1 MTEADVDKGKV
12 VDTAT
17 AHGTDPRG
25 TVGPTSDPST
35 VVELTAAATTPA
47 STATTSTTSAPPASA
62 AATAGPASQTQL
74 APNGLGQIG
83 TDLGRWTGTSGALAW
98 GMWAG
103 VAVAAGG
110 AGLVGAR
117 RRRHG
122 GHGHSRF
129 RQ

>member
-17 AHGTDPRG
+17 ARGTDPRG

-35 VVELTAAATTPA
+35 VVEAHRGRHHSCVDRHDQHDLRALRPPPWPLR
-47 STATTSTTSAPPASA
+47 APPLRPSL
-62 AATAGPASQTQL
+62 PQR
-74 APNGLGQIG
+74 PG
-83 TDLGRWTGTSGALAW
+83 TDRDRPRSLDRTSGALSW
-98 GMWAG
+98 GMAG